1 MPINPNKIVDMHE
14 DIMHSLISLNC
25 EMIRQDKKIMTNEER
40 LKNDVKENENICPM
54 KTCMWNLSGKCNQ
67 NGMFDVLKECREN
80 NYKNFEADVSQK
92 KVNSGYLG
100 KC

>member
-1 MPINPNKIVDMHE
+1 MSINPNKIVDMHE

-25 EMIRQDKKIMTNEER
+25 EMIRQDKKIMTNEDR

-92 KVNSGYLG
+92 QVNSGYLG